1 MPREGSFLSWAGSD
15 FCLVQERLPKL
26 TPHCQLKKYFGL
38 KKTFHHTYA
47 GRGSPYSQCSLP
59 HCQPG
64 QSSLRATNW
73 LSMFQLGEN
82 GTGAS
87 QIMEISSYV
96 GQRECEL
103 SSELLCSRT
112 WTKLQLPSV
121 RKSLLRR
128 KLSLTLKAESHF
140 RKWSKSHHPS
150 ISPCEGKNLIP
161 LY

>member
-1 MPREGSFLSWAGSD
+1 MRAGSGQVIWKSTAQGVSSHCDFAHQQHKQVAVHFFTSQLMPKEGSLLSWVGSD
-15 FCLVQERLPKL
+15 FCLVQGSLPKL
-26 TPHCQLKKYFGL
+26 TTHRQLKKYFGL

-47 GRGSPYSQCSLP
+47 GCGSPYRQCSLP

-64 QSSLRATNW
+64 QSSLRATHW

-87 QIMEISSYV
+87 QIIEISSYV

-112 WTKLQLPSV
+112 
-121 RKSLLRR
+121 
-128 KLSLTLKAESHF
+128 
-140 RKWSKSHHPS
+140 
-150 ISPCEGKNLIP
+150 
-161 LY
+161 

>member
-1 MPREGSFLSWAGSD
+1 MRAGSGQVIWKSTAQGDSSHCDFARQQHKQVAVHFFTSQLMPREGSFLSWAGSD

-26 TPHCQLKKYFGL
+26 TTHCQLKKHFGL

-64 QSSLRATNW
+64 QSSLRATNR

-112 WTKLQLPSV
+112 
-121 RKSLLRR
+121 
-128 KLSLTLKAESHF
+128 
-140 RKWSKSHHPS
+140 
-150 ISPCEGKNLIP
+150 
-161 LY
+161 